1 MSEYGEILINDTVG
15 DGDDRYYWMSRLY
28 RKDQGNRMCLRNTL
42 MNVGPDKAYILDL
55 LDVSFSEIA
64 VR

>member
-1 MSEYGEILINDTVG
+1 MTVYGELLIRPETG
-15 DGDDRYYWMSRLY
+15 DGCDRQYWMSRSS
-28 RKDQGNRMCLRNTL
+28 RMGRGSRVCVRSTL
-42 MNVGPDKAYILDL
+42 FNVGPDKAYILDL